1 MNAMNDIEAIKE
13 TDTGSLNIYVMEET
27 RSEFGRGFHI

>member
-13 TDTGSLNIYVMEET
+13 TATGSLNIYVMEET
-27 RSEFGRGFHI
+27 HSEFGRGFQI